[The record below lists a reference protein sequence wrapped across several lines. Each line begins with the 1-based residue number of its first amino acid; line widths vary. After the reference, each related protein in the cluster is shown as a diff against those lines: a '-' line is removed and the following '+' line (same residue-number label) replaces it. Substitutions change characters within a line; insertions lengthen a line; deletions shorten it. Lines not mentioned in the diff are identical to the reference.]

1 MFFQLTSLGYCLIL
15 SLLPYS
21 NPRLSIHMV
30 VEIWCLVL
38 IYNTQFGNDSWS
50 DEWTLE
56 SVTMQDWF
64 VKIRSLNDAD
74 CSIRCRGS
82 VISWWSP

>member
-1 MFFQLTSLGYCLIL
+1 M
-15 SLLPYS
+15 
-21 NPRLSIHMV
+21 
-30 VEIWCLVL
+30 
-38 IYNTQFGNDSWS
+38 QFGNGSWS
-50 DEWTLE
+50 DDWTLE